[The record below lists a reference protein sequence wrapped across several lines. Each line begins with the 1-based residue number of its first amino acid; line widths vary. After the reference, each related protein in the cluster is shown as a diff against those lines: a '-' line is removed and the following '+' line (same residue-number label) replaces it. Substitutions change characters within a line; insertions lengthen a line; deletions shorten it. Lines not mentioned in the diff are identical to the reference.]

1 MSPSR
6 SIVALVA
13 ALVVAFAIPITTWFW
28 LYPTFGYAPSTLA
41 LAQASVL
48 VAATLLVA
56 ASGLRWGDLGLGPR
70 ALLAAVVVGAAA
82 YATVVLVAAVLNAAF
97 DTGFTLVRS
106 RYEAAAF
113 VDNWLLT
120 AFAEQLLFAGVLFG
134 LARAFVDRRRLWL
147 AVALVAAT
155 FALWHLP
162 GYLAIG
168 YAAGQTAG
176 RLALNLASWLIFGSI
191 YALSGNLWLV
201 VVAHAATDY
210 GLSPLVTN
218 EPLFGLLF
226 MAILIAGALRLRRPA
241 PAERPERAGEGDRP
255 PST

>member
-1 MSPSR
+1 MATR
-6 SIVALVA
+6 RLTA
-13 ALVVAFAIPITTWFW
+13 ALAVAFSVPIAVWYW
-28 LYPTFGYAPSTLA
+28 LYPTFGYGSTTLLAAQLSTLA
-41 LAQASVL
+41 AAVGLA
-48 VAATLLVA
+48 AA
-56 ASGLRWGDLGLGPR
+56 LRVRDLGLDPR
-70 ALLAAVVVGAAA
+70 KLREAALIGAAA
-82 YATVVLVAAVLNAAF
+82 YAGILLAAAAANALF
-97 DTGFTLVRS
+97 DTSFTLLRS

-120 AFAEQLLFAGVLFG
+120 ALPESLLFAGVLYP
-134 LARAFVDRRRLWL
+134 LLRDRLPARGAWL
-147 AVALVAAT
+147 GVVLVAVA

-168 YAAGQTAG
+168 YAFASIAG
-176 RLALNLASWLIFGSI
+176 RLALNVASWLIFGTA

-226 MAILIAGALRLRRPA
+226 MALLVAGAYGRRPRRA
-241 PAERPERAGEGDRP
+241 TPAAAAG
-255 PST
+255 